1 MAVVLTDI
9 RCKAMWVQNSREKLR
24 ERILVQK
31 ESAGRE
37 KARTIQ
43 AELSAIN
50 RRLQELDRP
59 TLMRPVQKIEINEK
73 YTVDDHEERDIHIY
87 YNFVGWPLY
96 MLIVICSILTYGYR
110 VEPNEILDFVIARSR
125 IIY

>member
-59 TLMRPVQKIEINEK
+59 ALMRLVQKIEINEK

>member
-24 ERILVQK
+24 ERILAQK

-37 KARTIQ
+37 KTRTIQ

-87 YNFVGWPLY
+87 YNFVGY
-96 MLIVICSILTYGYR
+96 IEV
-110 VEPNEILDFVIARSR
+110 
-125 IIY
+125 

>member
-24 ERILVQK
+24 ERILAQK

-37 KARTIQ
+37 KARTLQ

-59 TLMRPVQKIEINEK
+59 ALMRLVQKIEINEK

>member
-59 TLMRPVQKIEINEK
+59 ALMRLVQKIEINEK

-87 YNFVGWPLY
+87 YNFVGY
-96 MLIVICSILTYGYR
+96 IEV
-110 VEPNEILDFVIARSR
+110 
-125 IIY
+125 

>member
-24 ERILVQK
+24 ERILAQK

-37 KARTIQ
+37 KARTLQ

-59 TLMRPVQKIEINEK
+59 ALMRLVQKIEINEK

-96 MLIVICSILTYGYR
+96 MLIVICSVLTYGYR